1 MKLGDQQ
8 TYFTERW
15 VRRAFEP
22 RNRSGGRSSPSQT
35 TSSRHSFRSEEPG
48 HGADTTHAAALCFSG
63 SRPHWKQSVENVFAE
78 KAYKSYE
85 FATDTFC
92 YELSEIRD
100 VLPIATI
107 LRDTPGTALS
117 AIRIWSSRSSMDFWM
132 VLN

>member
-1 MKLGDQQ
+1 MALNKDWLIQRPKRLSVM
-8 TYFTERW
+8 TYVDRCTSW
-15 VRRAFEP
+15 VISRPTSRNAGCGEP
-22 RNRSGGRSSPSQT
+22 SNPATCSGGRSSPSQT

-48 HGADTTHAAALCFSG
+48 HGADTTQAAALCFSG

-100 VLPIATI
+100 V
-107 LRDTPGTALS
+107 
-117 AIRIWSSRSSMDFWM
+117 
-132 VLN
+132 